1 MPFANGAIFA
11 RGCGMKKTLILGF
24 LLLGL
29 TQSSAQ
35 DLPSYD
41 LSYYDSARCI
51 KDVMNLNSEDRG
63 ALPNTEQVA
72 KTICSAE
79 RAMDQF
85 TRARLEKKWN
95 VTPSNIRLF
104 CIALANEA
112 SRMKSKNENYADLSK
127 CIDYRIRK
135 DRRGP

>member
-1 MPFANGAIFA
+1 MQFL
-11 RGCGMKKTLILGF
+11 RGGLEMKKTLILSF

-41 LSYYDSARCI
+41 LTYYDSARCI
-51 KDVMNLNSEDRG
+51 KDVMDLKSKDRG
-63 ALPNTEQVA
+63 ELPNTEQIA

-95 VTPSNIRLF
+95 VIWVTLNCFALPSPTK
-104 CIALANEA
+104 LAA
-112 SRMKSKNENYADLSK
+112 
-127 CIDYRIRK
+127 
-135 DRRGP
+135 

>member
-1 MPFANGAIFA
+1 MMQFL
-11 RGCGMKKTLILGF
+11 RGGLEMKKTLILSF

-41 LSYYDSARCI
+41 LTYHDSARCI
-51 KDVMNLNSEDRG
+51 KDVIDLRSKDRSE
-63 ALPNTEQVA
+63 LPNTEQIA
-72 KTICSAE
+72 KTICGAE
-79 RAMDQF
+79 RAMDQL

-95 VTPSNIRLF
+95 VIPGNIKLF

-112 SRMKSKNENYADLSK
+112 SRMKRRNENYADLSK
-127 CIDYRIRK
+127 CIDYRMTK
-135 DRRGP
+135 DRSRP